1 MRMVVELQ
9 GKWDSV
15 IPLGIPTYDRNYFKQ

>member
-9 GKWDSV
+9 GKWDGV

>member
-1 MRMVVELQ
+1 MRMVGELQ

-15 IPLGIPTYDRNYFKQ
+15 IALGIPTYDRNYFKQ

>member
-1 MRMVVELQ
+1 MRMLVELH